1 MCESDKKNSPVG
13 GELLVTHHELQVVD
27 DHMADVI
34 DVDSMLHRVYYRPG
48 RRSRDSNSQLQTA
61 SGHSRRRAC
70 ILKILISFAL
80 LTSHSLET
88 SSLSKEPWK
97 ALSLELERA

>member
-1 MCESDKKNSPVG
+1 MCESDKKSSPVG
-13 GELLVTHHELQVVD
+13 GELLMTHHELQVVD
-27 DHMADVI
+27 DHMANVI

-48 RRSRDSNSQLQTA
+48 RRSRDSNSQ
-61 SGHSRRRAC
+61 HSRRRAC